1 MDDFAHERNVSA
13 PPASVNSFRW
23 KHEAMRFGVVL
34 YNDEFKNQTAFITGE
49 RCSPRS
55 RHLAGVLDRTEV
67 KGFVMPGDFKVL
79 ASIIGEH
86 SVKTVRN
93 STSRE
98 REEEISEGDDL
109 PSLPFLHPPPDPDPG
124 YYLFPLPPSR
134 TRVSGWVVMTP
145 FRSSLVILKQL
156 LPPVALNGWNT
167 TILEIGNETSMRGY
181 LSAQHSHHVGA
192 CLYLAIDQ
200 QYNSESV

>member
-1 MDDFAHERNVSA
+1 METRGHEVCAEISFYVQALILRKQVVRQA
-13 PPASVNSFRW
+13 ASMPSFVTVALFLP
-23 KHEAMRFGVVL
+23 HARFGVVL

-93 STSRE
+93 STSR
-98 REEEISEGDDL
+98 SQGHAC
-109 PSLPFLHPPPDPDPG
+109 PVG
-124 YYLFPLPPSR
+124 
-134 TRVSGWVVMTP
+134 
-145 FRSSLVILKQL
+145 SS
-156 LPPVALNGWNT
+156 
-167 TILEIGNETSMRGY
+167 
-181 LSAQHSHHVGA
+181 
-192 CLYLAIDQ
+192 
-200 QYNSESV
+200 